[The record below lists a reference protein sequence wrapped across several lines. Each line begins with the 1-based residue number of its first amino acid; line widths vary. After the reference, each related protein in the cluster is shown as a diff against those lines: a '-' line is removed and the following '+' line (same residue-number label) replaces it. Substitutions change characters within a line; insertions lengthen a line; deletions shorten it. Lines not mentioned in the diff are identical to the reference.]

1 MEEDIYWKIFFS
13 HVAVMLL
20 SILILV
26 WAKLSII
33 SIIIILTILFVF
45 STILSTF
52 FVQNID
58 RLSDIIFDISKG
70 KYKPIISKSNSEF
83 RRIEDSIE
91 ELQDKVSS
99 TQSELSSSK
108 SKLRAML
115 SSMVECVIAVDANG
129 KVIAVNPAFERLF
142 GVLEPEILNKPVR
155 EAIRN
160 NEIVDLIEE
169 ASANNRAAHKEIHIV
184 LPFEGLFMAHAN
196 PIHGDEESTAGAV
209 CVLYDMTEIRK
220 LEKYRS
226 EFVANV
232 SHELK
237 TPLTVIKSNVDTLIE
252 GAVNDKEHNI
262 EFLNKID
269 KHASNL
275 SVLID
280 DILEVSNL
288 ESKID
293 LGAFARVDIGKE
305 TDHAIDTVI
314 DKSKKK
320 KIKIEKD
327 IQGTGLFISGIEDL
341 VYRAIL
347 NILDNAVNYTNEG
360 GNIKIVCHK
369 NGPDIEVV
377 VSDTGIGIPQKD
389 ISRIFERFYRVD
401 KSRSRDVG
409 GTGLGLAIVKHI
421 MEIHNGKVTIE
432 SEEGKGSTFTLKF
445 PS

>member
-1 MEEDIYWKIFFS
+1 MEEDIYWKIFLS
-13 HVAVMLL
+13 HVAVILL
-20 SILILV
+20 TILILV

-33 SIIIILTILFVF
+33 SITIILAILFVF
-45 STILSTF
+45 STLLSSF

-58 RLSDIIFDISKG
+58 RLSDIIFDISRG
-70 KYKPIISKSNSEF
+70 KYKPIISKTNSEF

-91 ELQDKVSS
+91 ELQDRISF
-99 TQSELSSSK
+99 TTAELSSSK
-108 SKLRAML
+108 AKLRAML
-115 SSMVECVIAVDANG
+115 SSMVECVIAVDPNRRI
-129 KVIAVNPAFERLF
+129 IAVNPAFERLF
-142 GVLEPEILNKPVR
+142 NVLEPEILNRPIR

-169 ASANNRAAHKEIHIV
+169 ASVNNRAVHKEIHIV

-196 PIHGDEESTAGAV
+196 PIHGDDGSAVGAA

-237 TPLTVIKSNVDTLIE
+237 TPLTVIKSNVDTLLE
-252 GAVNDKEHNI
+252 GAINDKEHNI
-262 EFLNKID
+262 EFLNKIG

-275 SVLID
+275 SALID
-280 DILEVSNL
+280 DILEISNL

-293 LGAFARVDIGKE
+293 LGAFVRVDIGKE
-305 TDHAIDTVI
+305 IDHAVDTVI
-314 DKSKKK
+314 DKIKRK
-320 KIKIEKD
+320 KIKMDKD
-327 IQGTGLFISGIEDL
+327 VTEGVYFISGIEDH
-341 VYRAIL
+341 VYRAVL
-347 NILDNAVNYTNEG
+347 NIIDNAVNYTNEG
-360 GNIKIVCHK
+360 GSVKIVCRR
-369 NGPDIEVV
+369 NGPDIEII

-389 ISRIFERFYRVD
+389 IPRIFERFYRVD

-421 MEIHNGKVTIE
+421 MEIHNGKVTVE
-432 SEEGKGSTFTLKF
+432 SEEGKGSAFTLKF
-445 PS
+445 PA

>member
-1 MEEDIYWKIFFS
+1 
-13 HVAVMLL
+13 ML
-20 SILILV
+20 
-26 WAKLSII
+26 A
-33 SIIIILTILFVF
+33 
-45 STILSTF
+45 
-52 FVQNID
+52 
-58 RLSDIIFDISKG
+58 
-70 KYKPIISKSNSEF
+70 
-83 RRIEDSIE
+83 
-91 ELQDKVSS
+91 
-99 TQSELSSSK
+99 
-108 SKLRAML
+108 
-115 SSMVECVIAVDANG
+115 SMVECVIAVDPNG

-142 GVLEPEILNKPVR
+142 SVLEPEILNRPVR

-169 ASANNRAAHKEIHIV
+169 ASANNRAVHKEIHIV

-196 PIHGDEESTAGAV
+196 PIHGDENATAGAV

-237 TPLTVIKSNVDTLIE
+237 TPLTVIKGNVDTLLE
-252 GAVNDKEHNI
+252 GAINDKEHNI

-269 KHASNL
+269 KHAL
-275 SVLID
+275 SLSALID
-280 DILEVSNL
+280 DILEISNL

-293 LGAFARVDIGKE
+293 LGAFAKVDLTKE
-305 TDHAIDTVI
+305 IDHASDTVA
-314 DKSKKK
+314 DKIKKK
-320 KIKIEKD
+320 NIKLAKD
-327 IQGTGLFISGIEDL
+327 IQGDGLYISGIEDH

-360 GNIKIVCHK
+360 GNIKIVCRK

-377 VSDTGIGIPQKD
+377 VSDTGIGIPLKD
-389 ISRIFERFYRVD
+389 VPRLFERFYRVD

-445 PS
+445 PA

>member
-1 MEEDIYWKIFFS
+1 MEEDIYWKIFLS

-45 STILSTF
+45 STLLSSF
-52 FVQNID
+52 FIHNID
-58 RLSDIIFDISKG
+58 RLSDIIFDISRG
-70 KYKPIISKSNSEF
+70 KYKPIISKTNSEF

-91 ELQDKVSS
+91 ELQNRISS
-99 TQSELSSSK
+99 KTAELSSSQA
-108 SKLRAML
+108 KLRAML
-115 SSMVECVIAVDANG
+115 SSMVECVIAIDTNG
-129 KVIAVNPAFERLF
+129 NIIAINPAFERLF

-160 NEIVDLIEE
+160 NEIVELIKT
-169 ASANNRAAHKEIHIV
+169 ASINNRAVHKEIDIV
-184 LPFEGLFMAHAN
+184 LPFEGIFMAYAN
-196 PIHGDEESTAGAV
+196 PIQRDAGSAAGAV
-209 CVLYDMTEIRK
+209 CVLYNVTEIRK

-237 TPLTVIKSNVDTLIE
+237 TPLTVIKSNVDTLLE

-269 KHASNL
+269 KHALNL
-275 SVLID
+275 SALID
-280 DILEVSNL
+280 DILEISNL
-288 ESKID
+288 EAKID
-293 LGAFARVDIGKE
+293 IGSFVRVDIVKE

-314 DKSKKK
+314 DKIKKK
-320 KIKIEKD
+320 KLKLEKD
-327 IQGTGLFISGIEDL
+327 IQGNGLFISGIEDHI
-341 VYRAIL
+341 YRAIL

-360 GNIKIVCHK
+360 GNIKIVCRK
-369 NGPDIEVV
+369 DGPDIDII

-389 ISRIFERFYRVD
+389 IPRIFERFYRVD

-421 MEIHNGKVTIE
+421 MEIHNGKVSVE

-445 PS
+445 PA

>member
-1 MEEDIYWKIFFS
+1 
-13 HVAVMLL
+13 
-20 SILILV
+20 
-26 WAKLSII
+26 
-33 SIIIILTILFVF
+33 
-45 STILSTF
+45 
-52 FVQNID
+52 
-58 RLSDIIFDISKG
+58 
-70 KYKPIISKSNSEF
+70 
-83 RRIEDSIE
+83 
-91 ELQDKVSS
+91 
-99 TQSELSSSK
+99 
-108 SKLRAML
+108 
-115 SSMVECVIAVDANG
+115 MVECVIAVDPNW

-142 GVLEPEILNKPVR
+142 NILEPEILNRPIR

-169 ASANNRAAHKEIHIV
+169 ASVNNRAVHKEIHIV

-196 PIHGDEESTAGAV
+196 PIHGDENSAAGAV

-237 TPLTVIKSNVDTLIE
+237 TPLTVIKSNVDTLLE
-252 GAVNDKEHNI
+252 GAINDKDHNI
-262 EFLNKID
+262 EFLNKIG

-275 SVLID
+275 SALID
-280 DILEVSNL
+280 DILEISNL

-293 LGAFARVDIGKE
+293 LGAFVRVDIGKE
-305 TDHAIDTVI
+305 VDHAVDMVI
-314 DKSKKK
+314 DK
-320 KIKIEKD
+320 IKRKRINMDKD
-327 IQGTGLFISGIEDL
+327 AQEGIFFISGIEDH

-347 NILDNAVNYTNEG
+347 NILDNAVNYADEG
-360 GNIKIVCHK
+360 GNVKIVCRK
-369 NGPDIEVV
+369 NGPDIEVI

-389 ISRIFERFYRVD
+389 IPRIFERFYRVD

-421 MEIHNGKVTIE
+421 MEIHNGKVTVE

-445 PS
+445 PA